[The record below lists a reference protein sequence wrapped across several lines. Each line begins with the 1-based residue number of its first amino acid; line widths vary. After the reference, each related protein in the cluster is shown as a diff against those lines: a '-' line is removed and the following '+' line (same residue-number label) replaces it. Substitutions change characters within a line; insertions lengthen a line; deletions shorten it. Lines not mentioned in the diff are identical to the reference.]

1 MRARGVT
8 GQALAMETRDMV
20 VHSSRE
26 ALEGREL
33 KKATIITLGEV
44 VVDLRLA
51 DAQTKTSVALREQVV
66 KEENHSTKV
75 MDELTVISL

>member
-33 KKATIITLGEV
+33 KKVTIITLGEV

>member
-1 MRARGVT
+1 
-8 GQALAMETRDMV
+8 METRDMV

-26 ALEGREL
+26 ALGAREL

-44 VVDLRLA
+44 VVDLRLT